1 MPMRIQ
7 HFFMLSKDIDNRYH
21 AEYTWSYFEVWY
33 TFLQLLNTFPV
44 LFGLKNVLSFF
55 FIFQGLNEIKIE
67 NNT

>member
-1 MPMRIQ
+1 
-7 HFFMLSKDIDNRYH
+7 MLNTREVIFKFDIH
-21 AEYTWSYFEVWY
+21 I
-33 TFLQLLNTFPV
+33 QLLNTFPV